1 MDKSSSTEWLDQF
14 DLDLIHDV
22 LQYIEESYNANDISK
37 RETLKDKILQR
48 IFGVGAK
55 KVMAAKL

>member
-14 DLDLIHDV
+14 DLDLILDV
-22 LQYIEESYNANDISK
+22 LQYIEESYNTNDISK

>member
-1 MDKSSSTEWLDQF
+1 MIKMSSSSEWLDKF
-14 DLDLIHDV
+14 DLELILDV
-22 LQYIEESYNANDISK
+22 LQYIEEAYNHTDITK

-55 KVMAAKL
+55 KVMDVK

>member
-22 LQYIEESYNANDISK
+22 LQYIEESYNTNDISK